1 MLRIEVIELVS
12 GYLETLNFLEECG
25 VLADTVL
32 ALHKLLPYPESHWAV
47 FKLAYA
53 RGLYQFV
60 YEILELCK
68 AAKLIH

>member
-32 ALHKLLPYPESHWAV
+32 ALHKLLPYPESH
-47 FKLAYA
+47 
-53 RGLYQFV
+53 
-60 YEILELCK
+60 
-68 AAKLIH
+68 